1 MRSEIVFSDRQLRSN
16 CNLVLTWCQLG
27 ANLFNWPLEGRSHPR
42 IGHLDY
48 RFRHSMFLTRI
59 QSYRPASVPS
69 DASSTR
75 GVKSLP
81 VIGS

>member
-1 MRSEIVFSDRQLRSN
+1 MRAEIVFSDGQFRRIT
-16 CNLVLTWCQLG
+16 TWCRLG
-27 ANLFNWPLEGRSHPR
+27 ADLVNRTSKYGSHPR
-42 IGHLDY
+42 IGHLDE
-48 RFRHSMFLTRI
+48 RFRHSVFLTHI

-69 DASSTR
+69 DTGPTK